1 MSWYQF
7 GNIAKFIGMD
17 HNIFWDEVTASWLLK
32 RAKPAGMVCVLD
44 EDIWFLVRRDI
55 KKKGKYKREEAIDIE
70 KKKNIAD
77 IVEKLVA
84 FDYLKFDGKCERI
97 DCRMKRYVLTTKGI
111 EFQSWEQE
119 RKNPTRRYKL
129 LGNKRNRVGEKF
141 EITKKKNWNLE
152 RAEIWQKLVFAVL
165 VILGIYGIMKV
176 LMLFF

>member
-1 MSWYQF
+1 
-7 GNIAKFIGMD
+7 MD

-129 LGNKRNRVGEKF
+129 LGNKRNRVGEKL
-141 EITKKKNWNLE
+141 EITQKKNWNLE

>member
-1 MSWYQF
+1 
-7 GNIAKFIGMD
+7 MD
-17 HNIFWDEVTASWLLK
+17 HNIFWDKVTASWLLK

-44 EDIWFLVRRDI
+44 EDIWFLVKRDI
-55 KKKGKYKREEAIDIE
+55 MKKGKYKREEAIDIE

-129 LGNKRNRVGEKF
+129 LGNKRNRVEEKL
-141 EITKKKNWNLE
+141 EITQKKNWNLE

>member
-1 MSWYQF
+1 
-7 GNIAKFIGMD
+7 MD

-32 RAKPAGMVCVLD
+32 RARPAGMICVLD

-129 LGNKRNRVGEKF
+129 LGNKRNRVGEKL
-141 EITKKKNWNLE
+141 EITQKKNWNLE

>member
-1 MSWYQF
+1 
-7 GNIAKFIGMD
+7 MD

-44 EDIWFLVRRDI
+44 EDIWFLVKRDI
-55 KKKGKYKREEAIDIE
+55 MKKGKYKREEAIDIE

-129 LGNKRNRVGEKF
+129 LGNKRNRVEEKL
-141 EITKKKNWNLE
+141 EITQKKNWNLE

>member
-1 MSWYQF
+1 
-7 GNIAKFIGMD
+7 MD

-44 EDIWFLVRRDI
+44 EDIWFLVKRDI
-55 KKKGKYKREEAIDIE
+55 MKKGKYIREEAIDIE

-129 LGNKRNRVGEKF
+129 LGNKRNRVEEKL
-141 EITKKKNWNLE
+141 EITQKKNWNLE

>member
-1 MSWYQF
+1 
-7 GNIAKFIGMD
+7 MD

-77 IVEKLVA
+77 IVKKLVA

-129 LGNKRNRVGEKF
+129 LGNKRNRVGEKL
-141 EITKKKNWNLE
+141 EITQKKNWNLE